1 MQKPT
6 AKRQDM
12 LVKGRM
18 GLVIDSTARDVKKL
32 QQKVLLEKLGYET
45 AMVFVNTSLETA
57 LDETEQERSIPEN
70 CTINHAEVRKVMGKF
85 QNAFGRANFFIVDN
99 DGDLKDAEKNTT
111 KIFPSLE
118 HS

>member
-1 MQKPT
+1 M
-6 AKRQDM
+6 
-12 LVKGRM
+12 
-18 GLVIDSTARDVKKL
+18 SKKLL

-57 LDETEQERSIPEN
+57 LDRNRERERSIPDK
-70 CTINHAEVRKVMGKF
+70 IVKDNHAQVRKVMGKF

-111 KIFPSLE
+111 KIFPRLRAFRKIFPR
-118 HS
+118 